1 MIKEVRE
8 VTEKEFE
15 LPTEGND
22 VANQP
27 AETVTNIDEKAEM
40 EQSAAAIADSFK
52 TEEASY
58 ADPSAEA
65 IAETIADINYDA
77 AVAVNTYGAEKA
89 PKKAK
94 KKKDEYRVSNF
105 DIIRNYHRYTT
116 KEKKHYRYLFWH
128 RIAGYVWPFFR
139 AVIIFGLSFV
149 ILYPILYMISTSL
162 RPQAEMHDPSVMW
175 IPKTI
180 RLENFVEVWNAIDYP
195 NTLWNTLVLNI
206 VSSVLQVGTCALTG
220 YGFARFKFK
229 GKNFFFALV
238 LLQIIVPVQIILIPQ
253 YSQFRYFDIFGLF
266 TALTGNTLNLVD
278 TNLSMY
284 IPALMCNGIRAG
296 LFIYL
301 FRQFFRGLPKELED
315 AAYLDGCGP
324 FKTFISVMIP
334 NAASSFLTVFIFSIV
349 WYWNDY
355 YVSSMYFTKANTI
368 SLKID
373 GIGNIVS
380 MYLTGEIGMASDFIV
395 WMEAGCLLAITP
407 IVIMY
412 IFLQKYF
419 TEGIARAGLAN

>member
-1 MIKEVRE
+1 MTKEVIE
-8 VTEKEFE
+8 VTEKDFE
-15 LPTEGND
+15 LPAEENN
-22 VANQP
+22 VAEKPAYSDAP
-27 AETVTNIDEKAEM
+27 AE
-40 EQSAAAIADSFK
+40 AA
-52 TEEASY
+52 
-58 ADPSAEA
+58 
-65 IAETIADINYDA
+65 AETIADISSDA
-77 AVAVNTYGAEKA
+77 AVAVA
-89 PKKAK
+89 PVASAAKKSKK
-94 KKKDEYRVSNF
+94 KKKDDYRVSNF
-105 DIIRNYHRYTT
+105 DIILNYRRYTT
-116 KEKKHYRYLFWH
+116 KERKHYTYLFWH

-149 ILYPILYMISTSL
+149 ILYPILYMISTSI
-162 RPQAEMHDPSVMW
+162 RPQIEMNDPSIMW
-175 IPKTI
+175 IPKTVQFQ
-180 RLENFVEVWNAIDYP
+180 NFVDVWNAIDYP
-195 NTLWNTLVLNI
+195 NTLWNTLILNI

-229 GKNFFFALV
+229 GKGFFFAIV

-253 YSQFRYFDIFGLF
+253 YSGFRYFDIFGLYNAF
-266 TALTGNTLNLVD
+266 QGYTINLVG
-278 TNLSMY
+278 TNLVMY

-355 YVSSMYFTKANTI
+355 YVSSMYFNNPDTI
-368 SLKID
+368 ALKID
-373 GIGNIVS
+373 SISNIIS
-380 MYLTGEIGMASDFIV
+380 MHLTGKVGLATDYIV
-395 WMEAGCLLAITP
+395 WMEAACLMAIAP

-419 TEGIARAGLAN
+419 TEGLARSGLTGM

>member
-1 MIKEVRE
+1 M
-8 VTEKEFE
+8 TEKDFE
-15 LPTEGND
+15 LPTEGNN
-22 VANQP
+22 VADQP
-27 AETVTNIDEKAEM
+27 AENVTTAE
-40 EQSAAAIADSFK
+40 SAFADSFK
-52 TEEASY
+52 TEAEA
-58 ADPSAEA
+58 PVEPTAEA
-65 IAETIADINYDA
+65 IAETIADINADA
-77 AVAVNTYGAEKA
+77 AVAVTAMEKKT
-89 PKKAK
+89 PAK
-94 KKKDEYRVSNF
+94 KSKKVKDEYRVSNF
-105 DIIRNYHRYTT
+105 DIIRNFHRYTA

-128 RIAGYVWPFFR
+128 RIASYVWPFFR

-149 ILYPILYMISTSL
+149 ILYPILYMISTSI
-162 RPQAEMHDPSVMW
+162 RPQAEMNDPSVMW

-180 RLENFVEVWNAIDYP
+180 QFSNFVEVWNAIDYP
-195 NTLWNTLVLNI
+195 STLWNTLVLNI

-266 TALTGNTLNLVD
+266 NALMGDSINLVG

-355 YVSSMYFTKANTI
+355 YVSSMYFNDPNTI

-373 GIGNIVS
+373 GISNIIS
-380 MYLTGEIGMASDFIV
+380 MYLTGEVGMASDYIV
-395 WMEAGCLLAITP
+395 WMEAACLLAITP

>member
-8 VTEKEFE
+8 VTEKDFE
-15 LPTEGND
+15 LPNEGNNVTD
-22 VANQP
+22 QP
-27 AETVTNIDEKAEM
+27 AENVTTADAT
-40 EQSAAAIADSFK
+40 AAQGAFEDSFK
-52 TEEASY
+52 TEAEA
-58 ADPSAEA
+58 PVEPTAEA
-65 IAETIADINYDA
+65 IAETIADINSDA
-77 AVAVNTYGAEKA
+77 AVAVTPISTGKPAK
-89 PKKAK
+89 PKKEK

-105 DIIRNYHRYTT
+105 DIIKNYHRYTA
-116 KEKKHYRYLFWH
+116 KEKKHYSYLFWH
-128 RIAGYVWPFFR
+128 RIAGYVWPVFR
-139 AVIIFGLSFV
+139 AIIIFGLSFV

-162 RPQAEMHDPSVMW
+162 RPQAEMNDPSVMW

-180 RLENFVEVWNAIDYP
+180 RFENFAEVWTAIDYP
-195 NTLWNTLVLNI
+195 GTLWNTLILNI

-253 YSQFRYFDIFGLF
+253 FSQFRYFDIFGLF
-266 TALTGNTLNLVD
+266 NALMGDSINLVD

-324 FKTFISVMIP
+324 FKTFISVMVP

-373 GIGNIVS
+373 GIANIMS
-380 MYLTGEIGMASDFIV
+380 MYLTGEVGVASDFIV
-395 WMEAGCLLAITP
+395 WMEAACLLAIAP

-412 IFLQKYF
+412 VFLQKYF